1 VIAVLARPS
10 VARVFGTPRAW
21 MTLGA
26 WCVLA
31 LGFALAARSRG
42 AANGADHVLV
52 GAYGALILPLLA
64 YSLVGAVVGG
74 RSLGAATVPLVRF
87 GAAPGTVAAVTVA
100 FAVTTGV
107 VVGAAMA
114 AVVAVVAHGVGDP
127 PLATDALESAYA
139 GALGGGAYVA
149 WFAMGASFGKRGGGR
164 TALLVLDWI
173 LGLGRGA
180 VAVLVPRAHVR
191 SLLGGT
197 GPLEWSGRASAVAL
211 VVIAMV
217 CAAIA
222 FRRAART

>member
-139 GALGGGAYVA
+139 GALG
-149 WFAMGASFGKRGGGR
+149 ASFGKRGGGR